1 MGKLSRL
8 LLVSALTAP
17 LLASTG
23 CVPHRQ
29 WGPGEQTYYVQWESQ
44 THRQHEDWNHRDRAD
59 QRAYWNWRKHHGD
72 HDHDHNHDRN
82 QQ

>member
-8 LLVSALTAP
+8 LLVAALTAP

-29 WGPGEQTYYVQWESQ
+29 WGPGEETYYVQWEQSY
-44 THRQHEDWNHRDRAD
+44 HYNHVPYEQRNRDQ
-59 QRAYWNWRKHHGD
+59 QRAYWNWRKHH
-72 HDHDHNHDRN
+72 HDHDH
-82 QQ
+82 Q